1 MVEKIKKL
9 EFLDFLANK
18 ECEIVIYSDEISED
32 GGFNEVLSINKQC
45 IYQEKTEKRLEPNGK
60 EIILNGIILVKG
72 DLNPNIKTL
81 SIGKVKI
88 ESKEYTIHKGYRIF
102 NPDGTVNHTKWEI
115 I

>member
-1 MVEKIKKL
+1 MVERIKKL
-9 EFLDFLANK
+9 DFLDFLVNT

-45 IYQEKTEKRLEPNGK
+45 IYQEKTEKRLEANGK

-102 NPDGTVNHTKWEI
+102 NPDGTVNHTKLEI

>member
-60 EIILNGIILVKG
+60 ERILNGIILVKG

-81 SIGKVKI
+81 SMGKVKI

-102 NPDGTVNHTKWEI
+102 NPDGTVNHTKLEI

>member
-1 MVEKIKKL
+1 MIEKIKKL

-60 EIILNGIILVKG
+60 ETILNGIILVKG

-88 ESKEYTIHKGYRIF
+88 ESKEYRIHKGYRIF
-102 NPDGTVNHTKWEI
+102 NPDGTVNHTKLEI

>member
-72 DLNPNIKTL
+72 DLNQNIKTL

-102 NPDGTVNHTKWEI
+102 NPDGTVNHTKLEI

>member
-1 MVEKIKKL
+1 MVEKIKKI

-72 DLNPNIKTL
+72 DLNPNIKTV

-102 NPDGTVNHTKWEI
+102 NPDGTVNHTKLEI

>member
-18 ECEIVIYSDEISED
+18 ECEITIYSDEISED
-32 GGFNEVLSINKQC
+32 GDFNKVLSVTKPC

-60 EIILNGIILVKG
+60 EIILNGIILIKG
-72 DLNPNIKTL
+72 DLSKNIKDEL
-81 SIGKVKI
+81 QSKKI
-88 ESKEYTIHKGYRIF
+88 NLYHFF
-102 NPDGTVNHTKWEI
+102 NIYDI

>member
-45 IYQEKTEKRLEPNGK
+45 IYKEKTEKRLEPNGK

-102 NPDGTVNHTKWEI
+102 NPDGTVNHTKLEI